1 MYFTLQCIATH
12 ICISWYSAL
21 RHIYILAL
29 RCISHYS
36 ALRTHNIS
44 HYSALRTHNISCY
57 SALRTHSSEE
67 GLTDIVKELDKL
79 LEEVKKLKDSKT
91 KQVEYTE
98 ENTQDITCDIE
109 TLLREPT
116 EDLDLVKL
124 QTKFDE
130 VLGQIEI

>member
-1 MYFTLQCIATH
+1 MECVLNALYHEIY
-12 ICISWYSAL
+12 ISWYSAL
-21 RHIYILAL
+21 R
-29 RCISHYS
+29 
-36 ALRTHNIS
+36 
-44 HYSALRTHNISCY
+44 
-57 SALRTHSSEE
+57 THSIKE

-79 LEEVKKLKDSKT
+79 LEEVKKLKGSKT

-98 ENTQDITCDIE
+98 ENTQNITSDIN

-124 QTKFDE
+124 QAKFDE

>member
-1 MYFTLQCIATH
+1 MSQYTIYH
-12 ICISWYSAL
+12 EIYISW
-21 RHIYILAL
+21 
-29 RCISHYS
+29 
-36 ALRTHNIS
+36 
-44 HYSALRTHNISCY
+44 Y
-57 SALRTHSSEE
+57 SALRTHSSKE

-98 ENTQDITCDIE
+98 ENTQNITSDIN

-124 QTKFDE
+124 QAKFDE